1 MKSYISILSLSLI
14 LFYLMLLLSD
24 GCNPDEETNNT
35 ASYRII
41 GLLKYDNGVLTD
53 SIIYKYEG
61 DRLSES
67 VTYSD
72 YYQVDSIRDYYD
84 YPDENSVIEISA
96 NNTEKVEFSY
106 LDGKMS
112 SIKESMLIDNAWET
126 HSNNTYQ
133 YSNGKL
139 AEEVISNWIFDELQL
154 TSKFTYEYEGDKIA
168 RSLIYYNGSGWELWG
183 KEEAIYTGN
192 LITKIVQY
200 EYDGSAFTES
210 YYTDLQYMGSLLTN
224 YSVYNS
230 NTKELFISYVFTYD
244 DHGNMVSMESPQQ
257 NEKEEY
263 FYEEENGNFQQL
275 QQPGGGIGSGFV
287 LPYPT
292 K

>member
-1 MKSYISILSLSLI
+1 MKSNLFPLSLSL
-14 LFYLMLLLSD
+14 LFFCLVLLFSN
-24 GCNPDEETNNT
+24 GCKPDEENNNT
-35 ASYRII
+35 STYRLV
-41 GLLKYDNGVLTD
+41 GLMHYDDGVLTD

-61 DRLSES
+61 ERLSES

-96 NNTEKVEFSY
+96 NNTEKVEFSF

-112 SIKESMLIDNAWET
+112 SMIKSYLIDNAWET

-139 AEEVISNWIFDELQL
+139 VEEVISMWIFDELQL
-154 TSKFTYEYEGDKIA
+154 TSKFNYEYEGDKIA

-192 LITKIVQY
+192 LITKILEY
-200 EYDGSAFTES
+200 EYDGNTFTES
-210 YYTDLQYMGSLLTN
+210 YYTDLQYIGSLLTN
-224 YSVYNS
+224 HSVYNS
-230 NTKELFISYVFTYD
+230 NTKELFHSHIFTYD

-257 NEKEEY
+257 KEREEY
-263 FYEEENGNFQQL
+263 FYEEVKGNFQQF
-275 QQPGGGIGSGFV
+275 QQPGGGIGSGFI